1 MMTKV
6 IDKQDEIKEAVEGL
20 FASSNE
26 WVTFYRQVLGTHG
39 IIRRAYPTL
48 EAMAEFEQTDL
59 YRQIHRMVTELR
71 MRNPAKEA
79 REQRNQAEQQAQED
93 GEVQEGQED
102 SAEKAE
108 QPDGEPTRVITVR
121 IPQCLHD
128 ALRIE
133 AFEHRTSMN
142 KLCISKLLQFVDA
155 DNVPTAISEKKQGD
169 DL

>member
-1 MMTKV
+1 MTQV
-6 IDKQDEIKEAVEGL
+6 IDKQDKIKDSIETL
-20 FASSNE
+20 YASSND
-26 WVTFYRQVLGTHG
+26 WVSFYRQVLSAQG

-59 YRQIHRMVTELR
+59 YRQVHRMVTELR
-71 MRNPAKEA
+71 KRNPLKEA
-79 REQRNQAEQQAQED
+79 REQRNQAEQEAQED
-93 GEVQEGQED
+93 GAVQVEQDGDQ
-102 SAEKAE
+102 EKAQ

-121 IPQCLHD
+121 IPQSLHE

-142 KLCISKLLQFVDA
+142 KLCISKLLQFVDS
-155 DNVPTAISEKKQGD
+155 DNVPTALSEKRQED